1 MSVYFVI
8 FDFSINFELYEF
20 WKRMRLWPESDAHWL
35 GDRGKRR

>member
-8 FDFSINFELYEF
+8 LIPSVNFELYEF
-20 WKRMRLWPESDAHWL
+20 GSRMGLWPESDAHWL